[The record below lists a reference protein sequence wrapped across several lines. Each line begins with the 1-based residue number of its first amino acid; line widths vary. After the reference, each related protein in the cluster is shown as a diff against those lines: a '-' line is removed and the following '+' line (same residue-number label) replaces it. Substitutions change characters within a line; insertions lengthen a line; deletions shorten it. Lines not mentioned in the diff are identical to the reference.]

1 MLKGIKLRLYPNK
14 TQQGQ
19 LLQMFGNDRFVW
31 NQMLAMMNERYKNNK
46 DLPFLGKFKLA
57 ENQLND
63 LIDNIPTSD
72 FDDLI
77 NSKIKKQIKDAYSCD
92 LNATDISIKIRW
104 GEIKDLFSE
113 YSDKSII
120 SEYVQA
126 KANAK
131 GYIVSRSDATDIAKN
146 RIYDRLVK
154 YLKNNNQ
161 KFKILT
167 GNDIR
172 LVFAFDN

>member
-1 MLKGIKLRLYPNK
+1 MLLNVKQYAQIQKQEQIALNK
-14 TQQGQ
+14 
-19 LLQMFGNDRFVW
+19 
-31 NQMLAMMNERYKNNK
+31 
-46 DLPFLGKFKLA
+46 KFKLA

-63 LIDNIPTSD
+63 LIGNIPTSD

-113 YSDKSII
+113 YNDKSII

-131 GYIVSRSDATDIAKN
+131 GYIVSRSNATDIARDRLYN
-146 RIYDRLVK
+146 RLVK

-167 GNDIR
+167 GNDIP
-172 LVFAFDN
+172 FDDRSSIAIIVNINL

>member
-1 MLKGIKLRLYPNK
+1 MLLNVKQYAKVQKQEQNALNK
-14 TQQGQ
+14 
-19 LLQMFGNDRFVW
+19 
-31 NQMLAMMNERYKNNK
+31 
-46 DLPFLGKFKLA
+46 KFELA
-57 ENQLND
+57 EDQLNN
-63 LIDNIPTSD
+63 LIDNISTSD

-131 GYIVSRSDATDIAKN
+131 GYIVSRSDATDIARDRLYN
-146 RIYDRLVK
+146 RIIK

-161 KFKILT
+161 GFEILT
-167 GNDIR
+167 DKDIP
-172 LVFAFDN
+172 FDDRSSIAIIINIKL

>member
-1 MLKGIKLRLYPNK
+1 MLLNVKQYAQIQKQEQIALNK
-14 TQQGQ
+14 
-19 LLQMFGNDRFVW
+19 
-31 NQMLAMMNERYKNNK
+31 
-46 DLPFLGKFKLA
+46 KFELA
-57 ENQLND
+57 EDQLNN
-63 LIDNIPTSD
+63 LIDNISTSD

-77 NSKIKKQIKDAYSCD
+77 NSKIKKQIKDAYSHD

-104 GEIKDLFSE
+104 SEIKDLFSE
-113 YSDKSII
+113 YNDKSII

-167 GNDIR
+167 GNDIP
-172 LVFAFDN
+172 FDDREYVAIIVNIKL

>member
-1 MLKGIKLRLYPNK
+1 MLLNVKQYAQIQKQEQVALNK
-14 TQQGQ
+14 
-19 LLQMFGNDRFVW
+19 
-31 NQMLAMMNERYKNNK
+31 
-46 DLPFLGKFKLA
+46 KFKLA

-167 GNDIR
+167 GNDIP
-172 LVFAFDN
+172 FDDREYVAIIINIKL

>member
-1 MLKGIKLRLYPNK
+1 MLLNVKQYAKVQKQEQNALNK
-14 TQQGQ
+14 
-19 LLQMFGNDRFVW
+19 
-31 NQMLAMMNERYKNNK
+31 
-46 DLPFLGKFKLA
+46 KFELA
-57 ENQLND
+57 EDQLNN

-77 NSKIKKQIKDAYSCD
+77 NSKIKKQIKDAYSYD

-104 GEIKDLFSE
+104 SEIKDLFSE
-113 YSDKSII
+113 YNDKSII

-167 GNDIR
+167 GNDIS
-172 LVFAFDN
+172 FDDRQYVAIIVNIKL